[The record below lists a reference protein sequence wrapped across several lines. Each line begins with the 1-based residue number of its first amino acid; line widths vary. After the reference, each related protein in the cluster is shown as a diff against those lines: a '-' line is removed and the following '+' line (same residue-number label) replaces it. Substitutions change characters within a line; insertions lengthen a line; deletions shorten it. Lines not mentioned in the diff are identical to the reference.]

1 MPEEG
6 DAESHKTEF
15 FPLCQVT
22 GRWDLHYPCKY
33 EYEFLSS
40 QKIHNLESGQNICEQ
55 SFNNSI
61 SLLQLPWGFLFI
73 SMAHNEQ

>member
-22 GRWDLHYPCKY
+22 GRWDLHNHCKY
-33 EYEFLSS
+33 EYEILSS
-40 QKIHNLESGQNICEQ
+40 QKIHNLESGQNI
-55 SFNNSI
+55 
-61 SLLQLPWGFLFI
+61 
-73 SMAHNEQ
+73 

>member
-15 FPLCQVT
+15 FPLCQVK
-22 GRWDLHYPCKY
+22 GRWDLHTPCKY

-40 QKIHNLESGQNICEQ
+40 QKIHNLESGQNI
-55 SFNNSI
+55 
-61 SLLQLPWGFLFI
+61 
-73 SMAHNEQ
+73 